1 MIIEGKK
8 DLVRKQVQFWRQQGE
23 RIAFVPTMGNL
34 HEGHLTLVK
43 RAKELGTKVAVSIFV
58 NPMQFN
64 NQQDLDAY
72 PHTLED
78 DYEKLKEF
86 SVDLVFTPTAQ
97 ELYPT
102 GSAGITFVETP
113 KLSEMLEG
121 ASRPGHFRGVTTI
134 VSKLFHIIQPD
145 VACFGEKDFQQLA
158 IIRKMVTDLDFGI
171 EIVGVPTVRCDN
183 GLALSSRNGYLTE
196 EQRRVAPDLYKIL
209 SAMVRKVTQGQ
220 RDFATLLQESNTE
233 MRKLG
238 FLPDQIEIRDADTL
252 ESCNHE
258 TKRMVLLAAAWLGKA
273 RLIDNIQINCPY
285 DNEIK

>member
-8 DLVRKQVQFWRQQGE
+8 GLVRERIQFWRQQGE

-43 RAKELGTKVAVSIFV
+43 KAKEMGTKVVVSIFV

-64 NQQDLDAY
+64 NQNDLNAY
-72 PHTLED
+72 PQTLKED
-78 DYEKLKEF
+78 SEKLKDLC
-86 SVDLVFTPTAQ
+86 VDLVFTPTVQ
-97 ELYPT
+97 ELYPA

-134 VSKLFHIIQPD
+134 VSKLFHIVQPD
-145 VACFGEKDFQQLA
+145 IACFGEKDFQQLA
-158 IIRKMVTDLDFGI
+158 ILRKMVTDLDFGI
-171 EIVGVPTVRCDN
+171 EIVGVPIVRGEN

-196 EQRRVAPDLYKIL
+196 EQLKIAPNLYEVL
-209 SAMVRKVTQGQ
+209 SGVVRKVTQGH
-220 RDFATLLQESNTE
+220 RDFATLFQDCDTE
-233 MRKLG
+233 LRKLG
-238 FLPDQIEIRDADTL
+238 FVPDQIEIRDADSL
-252 ESCNHE
+252 ESCSHE

-273 RLIDNIQINCPY
+273 RLIDNIQINCHY
-285 DNEIK
+285 DIQK